1 MLKRKIIRTL
11 LNYKAQ
17 MISMLLMI
25 ILGVGIFLGCNI
37 EWYSIKT
44 NRTNYYEDTGYPE
57 YRIYKDSF
65 SLDELQYVKDF
76 SDVKYA
82 TRALTTLGSLNNN
95 TYLMLNV
102 LEDCQNIKPLYID
115 GEVYSNEAD
124 GIYLEADGIY
134 LSDLYAKENNIK
146 LNDYLDIEAE
156 GFKIHEPVKGLIKSS
171 EYLICLK
178 DSSQLLPN
186 YKEYAYCY
194 LSPKMI
200 TKYLGQAFYNTVYA
214 SSKLSTSDFEAKAL
228 NALGASITVLSYQ
241 DETGYSGSNGEIEE
255 GKTMALLIPTAFILI
270 AVLTMVT
277 TMARISTNERIQMG
291 VLKSLGFKR
300 KKIARH
306 YSLYGL
312 IIGIIGTLIGCVLAY
327 GIAYYIIN
335 PKGPMSTYLDFPS
348 WHLYMPWYGVLIVIL
363 LPITLGI
370 ISYLI
375 VNSEL
380 KGTACETLKPK
391 REKAVKASYIE
402 KTKFFSKAS
411 FQTKWNIRDM
421 LRHKAR
427 TIMSIIGVLFSTV
440 LIFACMGMRDTVI
453 DFKNT
458 LYNENYNFENKLTL
472 NSQISNTKAL
482 DLASKYEADY
492 EANVAIKL
500 NNKTVVLSIIN
511 NSRNLLGIVDEKENR
526 LELKDGGV
534 YVCRRIKDDGYKINK
549 EIDFNLYGSKE
560 IISSKVIGVCLSMT
574 EGIYMTEN
582 TANELGISYK
592 IQTLYTNLNAMVDS
606 NVSSITTKTELLST
620 FNTMMEMMDSMI
632 WILILASAILA
643 VVVLYNLA
651 SLGYIEKIR
660 EMSTLK
666 VIGFT
671 NKKIAKILVVGTIW
685 ITVMGLII
693 GLPLGAYLLDIL
705 LRALAGEYEMNMAF
719 GYLSYIVGIVVPF
732 LVSLVTIYL
741 ISKKTKKLDMV
752 SALKER
758 EA

>member
-124 GIYLEADGIY
+124 CIY

-186 YKEYAYCY
+186 YKEYVYCY

-606 NVSSITTKTELLST
+606 NVSSITTKTELLSA

>member
-1 MLKRKIIRTL
+1 MLKRKILRTL
-11 LNYKAQ
+11 WGYKAQ

-65 SLDELQYVKDF
+65 SLDELERVKDF
-76 SDVKYA
+76 SNAKYA
-82 TRALTTLGSLNNN
+82 TRALIALGSLNNN

-102 LEDCQNIKPLYID
+102 LEDSQNIKPLYID
-115 GEVYSNEAD
+115 GEIYSNEA
-124 GIYLEADGIY
+124 EGIY

-146 LNDYLDIEAE
+146 LNDYLDIEVE
-156 GFKIHEPVKGLIKSS
+156 GLKIHEPVKGLIKSS

-200 TKYLGQAFYNTVYA
+200 TKYLGQAFYNTIYV
-214 SSKLSTSDFEAKAL
+214 SSKLSTSDFEAEAI
-228 NALGASITVLSYQ
+228 NALGSSITVLSYE

-300 KKIARH
+300 KRIARH

-312 IIGIIGTLIGCVLAY
+312 FIGTLGTLIGCGLAY

-348 WHLYMPWYGVLIVIL
+348 WNLYMPWYGILIVVL
-363 LPITLGI
+363 LPILLGL

-375 VNSEL
+375 VNNEL

-391 REKAVKASYIE
+391 KEKAVKASQIE
-402 KTKFFSKAS
+402 KTKLFKKAS

-421 LRHKAR
+421 LRHKTR
-427 TIMSIIGVLFSTV
+427 TIMSVFGVLFSTI
-440 LIFACMGMRDTVI
+440 LIFACMGMRDTVL

-472 NSQISNTKAL
+472 NSQISNTEAL
-482 DLASKYEADY
+482 SLASKYEADY
-492 EANVAIKL
+492 EADIAIKL
-500 NNKTVVLSIIN
+500 NDKTVVLSIVN
-511 NSRNLLGIVDEKENR
+511 NSHNLLGIVDEKGNR
-526 LELKDGGV
+526 MSLKDGGV
-534 YVCRRIKDDGYKINK
+534 YVCRRTKDDGYKINK
-549 EIDFNLYGSKE
+549 AIDFNLYGSKE
-560 IISSKVIGVCLSMT
+560 IKSSKVIGVCLSMT

-582 TANELGISYK
+582 TANALGITYK
-592 IQTLYTNLNAMVDS
+592 IQTLYTNLEVIADS
-606 NVSSITTKTELLST
+606 NISAITTKTELLSA

-666 VIGFT
+666 VIGFRD
-671 NKKIAKILVVGTIW
+671 KKIAKILVVGTAW
-685 ITVMGLII
+685 ITIVGLII

-705 LRALAGEYEMNMAF
+705 LRALAGEYEMNMSF
-719 GYLSYIVGIVVPF
+719 GYLSYIVGIIVPLF
-732 LVSLVTIYL
+732 VSMVTIYL

>member
-124 GIYLEADGIY
+124 GIYL
-134 LSDLYAKENNIK
+134 SDLYAKENNIK

-178 DSSQLLPN
+178 DSSQPLPN

-606 NVSSITTKTELLST
+606 NVSSITTKTELLSA

>member
-124 GIYLEADGIY
+124 GIYL
-134 LSDLYAKENNIK
+134 SDLYAKENNIK
-146 LNDYLDIEAE
+146 PNDYLDIEAE

-200 TKYLGQAFYNTVYA
+200 TKYLGQAFYNTIYA
-214 SSKLSTSDFEAKAL
+214 SSKLSTSDFEAEAL
-228 NALGASITVLSYQ
+228 NALGSSITILSYQ

-492 EANVAIKL
+492 EANVAIKF

-606 NVSSITTKTELLST
+606 NVSSITTKTELLSA

>member
-124 GIYLEADGIY
+124 GIYL
-134 LSDLYAKENNIK
+134 SDLYAKENNIK
-146 LNDYLDIEAE
+146 PNDYLDIEAE

-200 TKYLGQAFYNTVYA
+200 TKYLGQAFYNTIYA
-214 SSKLSTSDFEAKAL
+214 SSKLSTSDFEAEAL
-228 NALGASITVLSYQ
+228 NALGASITILSYQ

-492 EANVAIKL
+492 EANVAIKF

-606 NVSSITTKTELLST
+606 NVSSITTKTELLSA

>member
-115 GEVYSNEAD
+115 GEVYSNEA
-124 GIYLEADGIY
+124 EGIY

-146 LNDYLDIEAE
+146 PNDYLDIEAE

-200 TKYLGQAFYNTVYA
+200 TKYLGQAFYNTIYA
-214 SSKLSTSDFEAKAL
+214 SSKLSTSDFEAEAL

-291 VLKSLGFKR
+291 VLKSLCFKR

-500 NNKTVVLSIIN
+500 NDKTVVLSIIN

-606 NVSSITTKTELLST
+606 NVSSITTKTELLSA

>member
-115 GEVYSNEAD
+115 GEVYSNEA
-124 GIYLEADGIY
+124 EGIY

-146 LNDYLDIEAE
+146 PNDYLDIEAE

-200 TKYLGQAFYNTVYA
+200 TKYLGQAFYNTIYA
-214 SSKLSTSDFEAKAL
+214 SSKLSTSDFEAEAL

-458 LYNENYNFENKLTL
+458 LYK
-472 NSQISNTKAL
+472 
-482 DLASKYEADY
+482 
-492 EANVAIKL
+492 
-500 NNKTVVLSIIN
+500 
-511 NSRNLLGIVDEKENR
+511 
-526 LELKDGGV
+526 
-534 YVCRRIKDDGYKINK
+534 
-549 EIDFNLYGSKE
+549 
-560 IISSKVIGVCLSMT
+560 
-574 EGIYMTEN
+574 
-582 TANELGISYK
+582 
-592 IQTLYTNLNAMVDS
+592 
-606 NVSSITTKTELLST
+606 
-620 FNTMMEMMDSMI
+620 
-632 WILILASAILA
+632 
-643 VVVLYNLA
+643 
-651 SLGYIEKIR
+651 
-660 EMSTLK
+660 
-666 VIGFT
+666 
-671 NKKIAKILVVGTIW
+671 
-685 ITVMGLII
+685 
-693 GLPLGAYLLDIL
+693 
-705 LRALAGEYEMNMAF
+705 
-719 GYLSYIVGIVVPF
+719 
-732 LVSLVTIYL
+732 
-741 ISKKTKKLDMV
+741 
-752 SALKER
+752 
-758 EA
+758 

>member
-82 TRALTTLGSLNNN
+82 TRGLTVLGSLNNN

-102 LEDCQNIKPLYID
+102 LEDCQNIKPFYID

-124 GIYLEADGIY
+124 SIY

-214 SSKLSTSDFEAKAL
+214 SSKLSTSDFEAEAL

-363 LPITLGI
+363 LPITLGM

-411 FQTKWNIRDM
+411 FQTKWNVRDM

-492 EANVAIKL
+492 EANVAIKF

-606 NVSSITTKTELLST
+606 NVSSITTKTELLSA

>member
-124 GIYLEADGIY
+124 CIY

-255 GKTMALLIPTAFILI
+255 GKTMTLLIPTAFILI

-606 NVSSITTKTELLST
+606 NVSSITTKTELLSA

>member
-115 GEVYSNEAD
+115 GEVYSN
-124 GIYLEADGIY
+124 EADGIY

-511 NSRNLLGIVDEKENR
+511 NSHNLLGIVDEKENR

-582 TANELGISYK
+582 TANELRISYK

-606 NVSSITTKTELLST
+606 NVSSITTKTELLSA

>member
-124 GIYLEADGIY
+124 GIYL
-134 LSDLYAKENNIK
+134 SDLYAKENNIK
-146 LNDYLDIEAE
+146 LNDYLDIEVE

-214 SSKLSTSDFEAKAL
+214 SSKLSTSEFEAEAL

-312 IIGIIGTLIGCVLAY
+312 IIGTAGTLIGCVLAY

-391 REKAVKASYIE
+391 REKAVKASHIE

-458 LYNENYNFENKLTL
+458 LYNENYNFENKLIL

-492 EANVAIKL
+492 EANIAIKL
-500 NNKTVVLSIIN
+500 NDKTVVLSIIN
-511 NSRNLLGIVDEKENR
+511 NSRNLLGIIDEKGNR

-534 YVCRRIKDDGYKINK
+534 YVCRRIKDDGYKINN

-592 IQTLYTNLNAMVDS
+592 IQTLYTNLNVTLDS
-606 NVSSITTKTELLST
+606 NVSSITTKTELLSA

-685 ITVMGLII
+685 ITVVGLII